1 MFCRTHGAA
10 AGGGGG
16 RGGVAAEGAGA
27 AGEAAA
33 DVARVDETFLYFITI
48 SYFALFSR
56 YVYLAIIIIS
66 LITICQSCGA

>member
-1 MFCRTHGAA
+1 ME
-10 AGGGGG
+10 
-16 RGGVAAEGAGA
+16 GVAAEGAGA

-33 DVARVDETFLYFITI
+33 DVAGVDETFLYFITI

-66 LITICQSCGA
+66 LITICHSCGA